1 MIIIL
6 FFLFCRNNT
15 GNGSPSEGNDADK
28 KRTRRP
34 NQSKKF
40 MVEISYAAK
49 IPMHAIGAALQGKE
63 TDSLQDAIRVLDVI
77 LRQSAARQ

>member
-1 MIIIL
+1 MIIY
-6 FFLFCRNNT
+6 FLSGRNNT
-15 GNGSPSEGNDADK
+15 GNGSPNESNDADR
-28 KRTRRP
+28 KRSKRP

-49 IPMHAIGAALQGKE
+49 IPMHAIAAALQGKE

>member
-1 MIIIL
+1 
-6 FFLFCRNNT
+6 
-15 GNGSPSEGNDADK
+15 
-28 KRTRRP
+28 
-34 NQSKKF
+34 

-49 IPMHAIGAALQGKE
+49 IPMHAIAAALQGKE